1 MPTVH
6 LICAVVAGVVLFVV
20 LVLAVLRAAA
30 LPTPRPESGSE
41 DQNPPD
47 RT

>member
-1 MPTVH
+1 MLTV
-6 LICAVVAGVVLFVV
+6 LLTCAVIAGVVLFVV
-20 LVLAVLRAAA
+20 LVLAVFRAAA

-47 RT
+47 GT